1 MPLVTLDWQR
11 ISVTKTEKTFTA
23 TRLLGATVGVRL
35 DPLGANRTATAR
47 VSLFQNPKI
56 QSGARL
62 HAPSEPMLEY
72 PPRGLAVVQLNG
84 GQRLRA
90 LRETL
95 GYRMRDVELASNQ
108 IAQRFRSEEFA
119 IPPSRLSD
127 IETKGIIPSI
137 FRLYSFAAIYRRE
150 YRELL
155 SFYGL
160 ELNGISADINFGH
173 PQKSHVSEA
182 LANVEQVRIPTRLDP
197 GFSLQKT
204 TDLRR
209 AIEQWGTVPMAYL
222 ELLSDDRYTYGY
234 IGSEDFTMY
243 PILPPGSFVQVD
255 EGRSKV
261 GDGTWRSEYERPIY
275 FVEMRDG
282 YTCCWCSIKRDSIV
296 LQPHPLSPVPVRVLK
311 YPQEAEV
318 LGQVIGIAMR
328 LGDWHYPGFQPT
340 PKVRSALTADATGL
354 PGKEA

>member
-1 MPLVTLDWQR
+1 
-11 ISVTKTEKTFTA
+11 
-23 TRLLGATVGVRL
+23 
-35 DPLGANRTATAR
+35 
-47 VSLFQNPKI
+47 
-56 QSGARL
+56 
-62 HAPSEPMLEY
+62 
-72 PPRGLAVVQLNG
+72 VQLNG

-108 IAQRFRSEEFA
+108 IARRFENEEFA

-160 ELNGISADINFGH
+160 ELDGISADISFGH

-182 LANVEQVRIPTRLDP
+182 SSNVTQVRIPTSLDP
-197 GFSLQKT
+197 GFSLRKT
-204 TDLRR
+204 ADLKRL
-209 AIEQWGTVPMAYL
+209 IEQWGTVPMAYL
-222 ELLSDDRYTYGY
+222 ELLADDRYTYGY
-234 IGSEDFTMY
+234 IGSDDFTMY

-255 EGRSKV
+255 ETRNKV
-261 GDGTWRSEYERPIY
+261 AEGLWRSEFERPIY

-282 YTCCWCSIKRDSIV
+282 YTCCWCAIKRDSIV
-296 LQPHPLSPVPVRVLK
+296 LQPHPLSPVPVRVLR

-318 LGQVIGIAMR
+318 LGQVVGVAMR
-328 LGDWHYPGFQPT
+328 LGDWHHSGSLSE
-340 PKVRSALTADATGL
+340 PKVRSALPSDV
-354 PGKEA
+354 PGPLGKRA

>member
-1 MPLVTLDWQR
+1 M
-11 ISVTKTEKTFTA
+11 
-23 TRLLGATVGVRL
+23 
-35 DPLGANRTATAR
+35 
-47 VSLFQNPKI
+47 
-56 QSGARL
+56 
-62 HAPSEPMLEY
+62 
-72 PPRGLAVVQLNG
+72 QLNG
-84 GQRLRA
+84 GQRLRT
-90 LRETL
+90 LRESL
-95 GYRMRDVELASNQ
+95 GYRMREVELASDQ
-108 IAQRFRSEEFA
+108 IAERFQNDEFA

-160 ELNGISADINFGH
+160 ELDGISADIGFGH

-182 LANVEQVRIPTRLDP
+182 LSNVKEVRMPTKLDP

-209 AIEQWGTVPMAYL
+209 AIEQWGSVPMAYL
-222 ELLSDDRYTYGY
+222 ELLADDRYAYGY

-255 EGRSKV
+255 EARNKV
-261 GDGTWRSEYERPIY
+261 GEGTWRSEYERPIY

-282 YTCCWCSIKRDSIV
+282 YTCCWCSMKRDSIV
-296 LQPHPLSPVPVRVLK
+296 LQPHPLSPVTVRVLR

-318 LGQVIGIAMR
+318 LGQVVGAALR
-328 LGDWHYPGFQPT
+328 LGNWHYSDSPPA
-340 PKVRSALTADATGL
+340 PKVRSALT
-354 PGKEA
+354 

>member
-1 MPLVTLDWQR
+1 M
-11 ISVTKTEKTFTA
+11 
-23 TRLLGATVGVRL
+23 
-35 DPLGANRTATAR
+35 
-47 VSLFQNPKI
+47 
-56 QSGARL
+56 
-62 HAPSEPMLEY
+62 
-72 PPRGLAVVQLNG
+72 QLNG
-84 GQRLRA
+84 GQKLRA

-95 GYRMRDVELASNQ
+95 GYRMRDVELASGE
-108 IAQRFRSEEFA
+108 IARRLENEEFA

-160 ELNGISADINFGH
+160 ELDDISADISSGN
-173 PQKSHVSEA
+173 PQKSHLSEA
-182 LANVEQVRIPTRLDP
+182 LRNVQQVRMPTRLDP

-204 TDLRR
+204 TDLKR

-222 ELLSDDRYTYGY
+222 DLLSDDRYTYGY

-243 PILPPGSFVQVD
+243 PILPPSSFVQVD
-255 EGRSKV
+255 EAKNKV
-261 GDGTWRSEYERPIY
+261 GEGRWRSEFERPIY

-296 LQPHPLSPVPVRVLK
+296 LQPHPLSGVSVRVLR

-318 LGQVIGIAMR
+318 LGQVVGVAMR
-328 LGDWHYPGFQPT
+328 LADRNPSDFQPM
-340 PKVRSALTADATGL
+340 PKVRLALNSDA
-354 PGKEA
+354 PGTLGKGA

>member
-1 MPLVTLDWQR
+1 MPPLLLDWQP
-11 ISVTKTEKTFTA
+11 IFCYE
-23 TRLLGATVGVRL
+23 
-35 DPLGANRTATAR
+35 NRTDACGGLPAWCDRRCPSGFVWEELHCNHACSSVPNSEIRVEAR
-47 VSLFQNPKI
+47 VQ
-56 QSGARL
+56 
-62 HAPSEPMLEY
+62 APPEPMLEY
-72 PPRGLAVVQLNG
+72 PQWGVPVVQLNG
-84 GQRLRA
+84 GQRLRT

-108 IAQRFRSEEFA
+108 IARRFESEEFA

-137 FRLYSFAAIYRRE
+137 FRLYSLAAIYRRE

-160 ELNGISADINFGH
+160 ELDDISADISFGH
-173 PQKSHVSEA
+173 PQKSHLSEA
-182 LANVEQVRIPTRLDP
+182 LSDVRQVRMPTRLDP

-222 ELLSDDRYTYGY
+222 TLFADDRYTYGY

-255 EGRSKV
+255 EAKNKV
-261 GDGTWRSEYERPIY
+261 AEGVWRSEFERPIY

-282 YTCCWCSIKRDSIV
+282 FTCCWCSVKRDSIV
-296 LQPHPLSPVPVRVLK
+296 LQPHPLSPVPVRVFR
-311 YPQEAEV
+311 YPQEAEI
-318 LGQVIGIAMR
+318 LGQVVGVA
-328 LGDWHYPGFQPT
+328 
-340 PKVRSALTADATGL
+340 
-354 PGKEA
+354 

>member
-1 MPLVTLDWQR
+1 
-11 ISVTKTEKTFTA
+11 
-23 TRLLGATVGVRL
+23 
-35 DPLGANRTATAR
+35 
-47 VSLFQNPKI
+47 
-56 QSGARL
+56 
-62 HAPSEPMLEY
+62 
-72 PPRGLAVVQLNG
+72 VQLNG

-95 GYRMRDVELASNQ
+95 GYRMRDVELASDQ
-108 IAQRFRSEEFA
+108 IAERFDNEEFA

-127 IETKGIIPSI
+127 IETKGVIPSI

-160 ELNGISADINFGH
+160 ELDDISADISFGH
-173 PQKSHVSEA
+173 PQKSHLSEA
-182 LANVEQVRIPTRLDP
+182 LSNVTQVRIPTRLDP

-222 ELLSDDRYTYGY
+222 ELFADDQYTYGY

-243 PILPPGSFVQVD
+243 PILQPGSFVQVD
-255 EGRSKV
+255 ESKNKV
-261 GDGTWRSEYERPIY
+261 EQGTWHSEFERPIY
-275 FVEMRDG
+275 FVEMREG
-282 YTCCWCSIKRDSIV
+282 FTCCWCSMRRDSIV
-296 LQPHPLSPVPVRVLK
+296 LQPHPLSPVSVRVFR

-318 LGQVIGIAMR
+318 LGQVIGVAMR
-328 LGDWHYPGFQPT
+328 LGEWHSPDFRPA
-340 PKVRSALTADATGL
+340 PKVRSALTRDVPGQL
-354 PGKEA
+354 GKEA

>member
-1 MPLVTLDWQR
+1 MVECPKEVR
-11 ISVTKTEKTFTA
+11 I
-23 TRLLGATVGVRL
+23 
-35 DPLGANRTATAR
+35 
-47 VSLFQNPKI
+47 
-56 QSGARL
+56 
-62 HAPSEPMLEY
+62 
-72 PPRGLAVVQLNG
+72 VQLNG

-108 IAQRFRSEEFA
+108 IAQRFENEEFG

-150 YRELL
+150 FRELL

-160 ELNGISADINFGH
+160 ELDDISVDVGFGH
-173 PQKSHVSEA
+173 PQKSHVTEVSSN
-182 LANVEQVRIPTRLDP
+182 LTHVRMPTRLDP

-209 AIEQWGTVPMAYL
+209 VIEQWGTVPMAYL
-222 ELLSDDRYTYGY
+222 ELFADDRYTYGY

-255 EGRSKV
+255 ESKNKV
-261 GDGTWRSEYERPIY
+261 SEGIWRSEFERPIY
-275 FVEMRDG
+275 FLEMRDG
-282 YTCCWCSIKRDSIV
+282 YTCCWCSIKQNTII
-296 LQPHPLSPVPVRVLK
+296 LQPHPLSPVSVRVLK
-311 YPQEAEV
+311 YPQEAEI
-318 LGQVIGIAMR
+318 LGQVVGAAMR
-328 LGDWHYPGFQPT
+328 LGDWHYSDFQATLKARPAPSRDVPGQ
-340 PKVRSALTADATGL
+340 LE
-354 PGKEA
+354 KEA